1 MTILTLTVARRRRQV
16 AAAGACVVLIMELL
30 GDGVSCGAEELASLK
45 QRTRAALAA
54 LKKQLMH
61 IRPGS
66 GHSLLPRLPT
76 LSLPHSGDFD
86 LFVQLPD
93 TFKSECGCTPSE
105 FLEQLLPAVMD
116 VMELTRDVDG
126 AYGPEL
132 NRLRR
137 KRRFKYSAR
146 ERLFNFLRY
155 CRQYQSLQ
163 RTADKHRLCKTAHH
177 TDFAWLRMNLVVHPF
192 LVSKVSW
199 GTPAER
205 EQQRQDLV
213 TAGARA
219 CDGPRATSHHLAPS
233 TWRSLPN

>member
-1 MTILTLTVARRRRQV
+1 LERANHERRTSLLNIMLARRRRQV
-16 AAAGACVVLIMELL
+16 AAGTCVVLIMELME
-30 GDGVSCGAEELASLK
+30 DGVSCSEEELASLK
-45 QRTRAALAA
+45 RRTRAAAA
-54 LKKQLMH
+54 ILKQLMH
-61 IRPGS
+61 TRPGS

-76 LSLPHSGDFD
+76 LSLPKSGDFD
-86 LFVQLPD
+86 LYVQLPD

-105 FLEQLLPAVMD
+105 FLEQLLPGVMD

-132 NRLRR
+132 NKLRR

-163 RTADKHRLCKTAHH
+163 RTADKHRLCKTAHYV
-177 TDFAWLRMNLVVHPF
+177 DFAWLRMNLVAHPF

-213 TAGARA
+213 TAGAQA
-219 CDGPRATSHHLAPS
+219 
-233 TWRSLPN
+233 